1 MLFNLDAMC
10 NYMGNE
16 RWVSKFANVYHEE
29 FVASEEK
36 PWVTRESKRMAG
48 LVRTAG
54 GRGSTAGNVTFV
66 NVFDAG

>member
-1 MLFNLDAMC
+1 MC

-16 RWVSKFANVYHEE
+16 RWVKKFANVYHEE
-29 FVASEEK
+29 FLGSEEK
-36 PWVTRESKRMAG
+36 QWVTRGSRRKAAG
-48 LVRTAG
+48 LIRTAG